1 MGSVSFCSTML
12 RSTHQYI
19 SNLKAA
25 FFRAPLIPLLVIVIL
40 GSIGGFLKLAG
51 EVRENETRHFDEVIL
66 LAMRVPGNPADP
78 VGSERVEEMARD
90 LTALGGFMLLTLL
103 TLVSFGV
110 ALLAGRPRLAVL
122 GLVSVIVGTA
132 AMNLLKHGY
141 DRPRPE
147 LVKHEMLTYNS
158 SFPSGHSMMAA
169 MVYLTIGILLARTQP
184 QKRVRV
190 FIIAISV
197 LITVLVGISR
207 VYLGVHWPTDVLAGW
222 TLGGAWAM
230 LFWLVAMKVDPRVSP
245 PGFVPSR

>member
-1 MGSVSFCSTML
+1 MF
-12 RSTHQYI
+12 RSTLSFVTGQTDGWR
-19 SNLKAA
+19 
-25 FFRAPLIPLLVIVIL
+25 RAPLIPLLVMVIL

-78 VGSERVEEMARD
+78 VGSPRVEEMARD
-90 LTALGGFMLLTLL
+90 LTALGGFTLLTVV
-103 TLVSFGV
+103 TLVSFGA
-110 ALLAGRPRLAVL
+110 ALLAGRPRLAVV

-184 QKRVRV
+184 LKRVRV
-190 FIIAISV
+190 FIVAISV
-197 LITVLVGISR
+197 LITVLVGVSR

-230 LFWLVAMKVDPRVSP
+230 LFWLVAIKVDPRISSP
-245 PGFVPSR
+245 Q

>member
-1 MGSVSFCSTML
+1 MF
-12 RSTHQYI
+12 RSTLSFITGQTDGWR
-19 SNLKAA
+19 
-25 FFRAPLIPLLVIVIL
+25 RAPLIPLLVMVIL

-78 VGSERVEEMARD
+78 VGSPRVEEMARD
-90 LTALGGFMLLTLL
+90 LTALGGFTLLTVV

-110 ALLAGRPRLAVL
+110 ALLAGRPRLALV

-184 QKRVRV
+184 LKRVRV
-190 FIIAISV
+190 FIVAVSV
-197 LITVLVGISR
+197 LITVLVGVSR

-222 TLGGAWAM
+222 TLGGAWAV
-230 LFWLVAMKVDPRVSP
+230 LFWLVAMKVDPRISP
-245 PGFVPSR
+245 LR